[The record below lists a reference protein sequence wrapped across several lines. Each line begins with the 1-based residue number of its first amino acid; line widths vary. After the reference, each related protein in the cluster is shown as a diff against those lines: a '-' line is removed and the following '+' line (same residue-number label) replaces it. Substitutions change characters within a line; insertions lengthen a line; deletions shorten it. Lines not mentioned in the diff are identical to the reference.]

1 MSQPL
6 EKPKATKKISTLE
19 VFTIEQ
25 PIELIQT
32 KDSSGKISQHWRMA
46 TFYFTTHDSPVTVN
60 GHQHVPL
67 SYFDQVK
74 WDDVVAE

>member
-6 EKPKATKKISTLE
+6 PKPPTVKKASTVE
-19 VFTIEQ
+19 VFSVEQ
-25 PIELIQT
+25 PVELIT
-32 KDSSGKISQHWRMA
+32 NKDSAGKITQHWRMA

-67 SYFDQVK
+67 SYFDQIK
-74 WDDVVAE
+74 WDEVVSV